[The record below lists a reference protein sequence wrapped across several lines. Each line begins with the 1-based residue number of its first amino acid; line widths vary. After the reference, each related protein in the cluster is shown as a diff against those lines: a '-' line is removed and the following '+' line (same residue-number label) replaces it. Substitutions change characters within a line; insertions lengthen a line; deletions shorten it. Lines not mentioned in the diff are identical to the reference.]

1 MTGRLA
7 IAWMT
12 RMYGATNDKR
22 RMNVYH
28 IVRTHLSHL
37 LPVSCLPYHVDLL
50 LPIRRKP
57 LSDFARPPPAS
68 SLLSSCLIYSPA
80 PRSGDEPADIN
91 SHGAG
96 YDAIRLL
103 LIVSPRSLTA
113 FVRYR
118 HDVCL
123 LTGRTTERRTKR
135 ENRTRNGTTGGTMN
149 GTEEWNARMYKKAG
163 GTPSSDFPARLLC
176 LVLRPCSGYR
186 AAFPYFPFS

>member
-1 MTGRLA
+1 MLASSYKPA
-7 IAWMT
+7 IADIEEAPFGFRPT
-12 RMYGATNDKR
+12 PSCRLPLTCVPQIFPRPQVGGRAG
-22 RMNVYH
+22 
-28 IVRTHLSHL
+28 SH
-37 LPVSCLPYHVDLL
+37 
-50 LPIRRKP
+50 R
-57 LSDFARPPPAS
+57 FARGGRRRNPPAS
-68 SLLSSCLIYSPA
+68 NLFA
-80 PRSGDEPADIN
+80 
-91 SHGAG
+91 
-96 YDAIRLL
+96 
-103 LIVSPRSLTA
+103 RSLTA

-118 HDVCL
+118 HDACL